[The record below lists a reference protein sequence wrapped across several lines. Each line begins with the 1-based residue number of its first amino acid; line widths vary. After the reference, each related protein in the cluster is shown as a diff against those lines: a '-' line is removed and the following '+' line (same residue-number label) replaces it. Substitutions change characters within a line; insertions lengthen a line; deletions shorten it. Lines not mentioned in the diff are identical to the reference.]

1 MFFSPVHTTLPAASL
16 STKTIDRMSS
26 REWRCHRELVRSDSV
41 LSDNRRVPD
50 RADVLGAHRAAGV
63 GEQAPRACE
72 LAEMR
77 AVRADREQLV
87 AVGNRPE
94 GLAGR
99 IESDAPRS
107 SVDRRWR
114 H

>member
-1 MFFSPVHTTLPAASL
+1 MAMPPRARPF
-16 STKTIDRMSS
+16 R
-26 REWRCHRELVRSDSV
+26 SV

-87 AVGNRPE
+87 AVGIRPE
-94 GLAGR
+94 GIAGR
-99 IESDAPRS
+99 IEYERPRRRLQAVWQDAASRGGDVHAYERGELRCGRGS
-107 SVDRRWR
+107 EVAEG
-114 H
+114 